1 MTKNPVAGP
10 DVQIVARLSLARGV
24 DKLLGPLSAVHSPT
38 SGKTY
43 E

>member
-24 DKLLGPLSAVHSPT
+24 DRAFRSSFGGPLPDLR
-38 SGKTY
+38 KDK
-43 E
+43 